1 MSPDNRPGPPTV
13 YAALGDSISIDEY
26 AGGRGLGGA
35 SLFAHNR
42 DDTFPHWRGRDLA
55 TIHPG
60 LHYEPF
66 AVDGGTTEYVL
77 DHQLPQLERSDAA
90 PAVVT
95 LTIGGN
101 DLLGVYGD
109 TPRARRVIG
118 VVRRRV
124 GQTLRQLRPLMRTPD
139 DPIIVG
145 TVYDP
150 SDGTGDAPRV
160 GLPPWPTVV
169 DLLAELN
176 TELASVATEHGAR
189 IADIHRHFLGHGLRR
204 GNPAQTDPRPAD
216 HDLWYCNLIEP
227 NAWGADGVR
236 AAFWQALHS

>member
-1 MSPDNRPGPPTV
+1 MSPDDRPDPPPV

-26 AGGRGLGGA
+26 AGGQGLGGA

-55 TIHPG
+55 TVHPG
-60 LHYEPF
+60 LRHHVL
-66 AVDGGTTEYVL
+66 AVDGGTTGTVL
-77 DHQLPQLERSDAA
+77 DHQLPRLERSGAA

-95 LTIGGN
+95 LTVGGN
-101 DLLGVYGD
+101 DLLGAYGN
-109 TPRARRVIG
+109 TARARQVVA

-124 GQTLRQLRPLMRTPD
+124 GQTLDRLRPLMRTPD

-150 SDGTGDAPRV
+150 SDGTGDAARV
-160 GLPPWPTVV
+160 GLPPWPAVV

-176 TELASVATEHGAR
+176 TELAAVAAEHGAR
-189 IADIHRHFLGHGLRR
+189 VADIHRRFLGHGLRR
-204 GNPAQTDPRPAD
+204 GDPAQTQPRPAD
-216 HDLWYCNLIEP
+216 RDLWYRNVIEP

-236 AAFWQALHS
+236 AAFWQALHG

>member
-1 MSPDNRPGPPTV
+1 MSRDDRPDSPAV

-26 AGGRGLGGA
+26 AGGPGVGGA

-42 DDTFPHWRGRDLA
+42 DDTFPDWCGRDLA
-55 TIHPG
+55 AIHPG
-60 LHYEPF
+60 LRYHLF
-66 AVDGGTTEYVL
+66 AVDGGTTETVL
-77 DHQLPQLERSDAA
+77 DHQLPQLERSGAT

-95 LTIGGN
+95 LTVGGN

-109 TPRARRVIG
+109 TPRARRVIA

-124 GQTLRQLRPLMRTPD
+124 GQTLRRLQPLMRTPD

-150 SDGTGDAPRV
+150 SDGTGDADRV
-160 GLPPWPTVV
+160 GLPPWPAVV
-169 DLLAELN
+169 DLLAGLN
-176 TELASVATEHGAR
+176 TELASVAAEHGAHV
-189 IADIHRHFLGHGLRR
+189 ADIHRRFLGHGLRR
-204 GNPAQTDPRPAD
+204 GNPAQTHPRPAD
-216 HDLWYCNLIEP
+216 RDLWYCNLIEP

>member
-1 MSPDNRPGPPTV
+1 MSRDDRPDSPAV

-26 AGGRGLGGA
+26 AGGPGVGGA

-42 DDTFPHWRGRDLA
+42 DDTFPDWCGRDLA
-55 TIHPG
+55 AIHPG
-60 LHYEPF
+60 LRYHLF
-66 AVDGGTTEYVL
+66 AVDGGTTETVL
-77 DHQLPQLERSDAA
+77 DHQLPQLERSGAT

-95 LTIGGN
+95 LTVGGN

-109 TPRARRVIG
+109 APRARRVIA

-124 GQTLRQLRPLMRTPD
+124 GQTLRRLQPLMRTPD
-139 DPIIVG
+139 DAIIVG

-150 SDGTGDAPRV
+150 SDGTGDADRV
-160 GLPPWPTVV
+160 GLPPWPAVV
-169 DLLAELN
+169 DLLAGLN
-176 TELASVATEHGAR
+176 TELGSVAAEHGAHV
-189 IADIHRHFLGHGLRR
+189 ADIHRRFLGHGLRR
-204 GNPAQTDPRPAD
+204 GNPAQTHPRPAD
-216 HDLWYCNLIEP
+216 RDLWYCNLIEP

>member
-1 MSPDNRPGPPTV
+1 MSPDNRSGPPTV

-35 SLFAHNR
+35 SLFAHNC

-60 LHYEPF
+60 LHYELF

-95 LTIGGN
+95 LTVGGN
-101 DLLGVYGD
+101 DLLGVYGN

-150 SDGTGDAPRV
+150 SDGTGDAARV
-160 GLPPWPTVV
+160 GLPLWPTVV
-169 DLLAELN
+169 DLLGELN
-176 TELASVATEHGAR
+176 TELASVATEHGAHV
-189 IADIHRHFLGHGLRR
+189 ADIHRHFLGHGLRR
-204 GNPAQTDPRPAD
+204 GNPTQTDPRPAD